1 MTPEQRIDELMERCI
16 KLDWDK
22 TRLIGKLE
30 RIESLLRYSDISIKY
45 FEMVMKIIEEE
56 L

>member
-1 MTPEQRIDELMERCI
+1 MTEQERIEELMDRCMN
-16 KLDWDK
+16 LSWDK
-22 TRLIGKLE
+22 TRLIGKLD

-45 FEMVMKIIEEE
+45 FEMVMKVIEEE

>member
-1 MTPEQRIDELMERCI
+1 MTEEQKIEELYERCI
-16 KLDWDK
+16 ELSWHK

-45 FEMVMKIIEEE
+45 FEMVMKVIEEE